1 MTRIHRALMAGALLL
16 VVACG
21 GGGQPTPAPTQQPT
35 SASTA
40 TPGATPTTAAPT
52 DAATATPDTT
62 PSVAPSA
69 TSGASLDPSQSD
81 AGIAATVTLTND
93 TRGGRDGT
101 HEIYAVADDG
111 SECSGSFE
119 EPDFI
124 VVAWYDD
131 APDGMIHRF
140 GISVAAEDVPT
151 ADGTTTDVADG
162 GVSFDFVSP
171 SGIGTQYTGNAT
183 RENEGSSMIDITR
196 SGSMLT
202 FDFEG
207 VTNDN
212 VNFAGQF
219 VCADA

>member
-21 GGGQPTPAPTQQPT
+21 GGQPTTAPTAQPT

-40 TPGATPTTAAPT
+40 TPGATLTAATPT
-52 DAATATPDTT
+52 DAATPTAEITA
-62 PSVAPSA
+62 SVAPNA

-81 AGIAATVTLTND
+81 AGIAARVTIVND
-93 TRGGRDGT
+93 TRLGGRDGT
-101 HEIYAVADDG
+101 HDIYAVADDG
-111 SECSGSFE
+111 SECSGSFD
-119 EPDFI
+119 EPDFV

-140 GISVAAEDVPT
+140 GIGVGADDIPT
-151 ADGTTTDVADG
+151 ADGTTADVTDG

-171 SGIGTQYTGNAT
+171 TGFGTTYSGNSTV
-183 RENEGSSMIDITR
+183 ENEGTSTIDITR
-196 SGSMLT
+196 SGSTLT

-207 VTNDN
+207 VTYDN
-212 VNFAGQF
+212 ANFAGQF
-219 VCADA
+219 VCTDA